1 MMTFGFRSKSPT
13 MVRFYKRVTA
23 FTYPSTRMM
32 ILFKIFPTS
41 LVCKAAC
48 FIIRIKLQTKLKL
61 NDFKIFDPK
70 KCIFGNNKKTGII
83 TVNGHSPAEVLEV
96 YEGALVHVK
105 VVNRLMGGVSPTIH
119 FHGLKMDQGYFW
131 YDGVAGDYNVI
142 FKLVPY
148 RLNIL
153 SLIGI
158 KD

>member
-1 MMTFGFRSKSPT
+1 M
-13 MVRFYKRVTA
+13 
-23 FTYPSTRMM
+23 
-32 ILFKIFPTS
+32 
-41 LVCKAAC
+41 
-48 FIIRIKLQTKLKL
+48 
-61 NDFKIFDPK
+61 
-70 KCIFGNNKKTGII
+70 
-83 TVNGHSPAEVLEV
+83 NGHSPAEVLEV

-142 FKLVPY
+142 LKLVPY
-148 RLNIL
+148 RLYIL